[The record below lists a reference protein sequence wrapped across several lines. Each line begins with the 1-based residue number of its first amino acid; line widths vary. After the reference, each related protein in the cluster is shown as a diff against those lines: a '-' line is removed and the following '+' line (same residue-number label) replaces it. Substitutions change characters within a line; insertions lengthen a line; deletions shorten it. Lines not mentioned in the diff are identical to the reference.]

1 MGLVLSLVFSFA
13 FLAAGAV
20 VSGQGAVAR
29 PEPATLPSPIAPVIV
44 IGFVGG
50 FVRHDNMIHSEVQIA
65 ARLRADYPVGVYAEA
80 FENHRGQAAYG
91 ELLRLLGANR
101 DGKLTNEQKRNA
113 RIILYGHSWGGSQA
127 ITLARELQQINVPVL
142 LTIQVDSVQKRRQ
155 DDGVIPSN
163 VAEAANFYQPHGL
176 VHGRSQIRAADP
188 ERTKI
193 LGNFQFDYQKKPV
206 HCGDDYPWWERH
218 IAKPHAL
225 IECDPGVWDQLE
237 LLIRA
242 KLPPLPSKGTTQ

>member
-1 MGLVLSLVFSFA
+1 MRFVRPLVFGFA

-20 VSGQGAVAR
+20 VSGPGAIAR
-29 PEPATLPSPIAPVIV
+29 PQPATLPSTIAPVIV

-50 FVRHDNMIHSEVQIA
+50 FVHHDDMIHSEVQIA
-65 ARLRADYPVGVYAEA
+65 ARLRAAYPVGVHAEA
-80 FENHRGQAAYG
+80 FENHRGQEAYA
-91 ELLRLLGANR
+91 EVLSLLGADHN
-101 DGKLTNEQKRNA
+101 GKLTNEQKRNA

-127 ITLARELQQINVPVL
+127 ITLARQLQKINVPVL

-155 DDGVIPSN
+155 DDGVIPAN

-176 VHGRSQIRAADP
+176 VHGRSEIRAADP
-188 ERTKI
+188 ERTRI
-193 LGNFQFDYQKKPV
+193 LGNFQFDYRKKPV
-206 HCGDDYPWWERH
+206 HCGDDYPWWDRH
-218 IAKPHAL
+218 IARPHTL

-242 KLPPLPSKGTTQ
+242 KLPPLSSNGTTQ